1 MLTQSWHVLKASFE
15 AWQDDEGGRLGAA
28 LAFYTALSLAPFFIF
43 SVSAASLVLER
54 EAVQAQVLHQVED
67 LVGLPGVQITEM
79 LFSTALQAYASRS
92 GIFATGIGVV
102 VLLMASSAV
111 LHELRDALNLIF
123 DAVPEPERPLLH
135 AVLSRFVSLALVLS
149 LGFLL
154 VVSLLFSASLTTF
167 TGALTTR
174 LNLPTL
180 LLTLLD
186 IFVNVTLLSAIF
198 ALLYKY
204 LPNVKLGWREVWAG
218 ALLTASVFTAGKWSI
233 GLFLGR
239 SVVASAYGAAGALV
253 VFLLWVFFSAQLFFF
268 GAEFVKVVG
277 EHRRARADSA

>member
-1 MLTQSWHVLKASFE
+1 MLTQSWQVLKASFQ
-15 AWQDDEGGRLGAA
+15 AFQRDEGGRLGAA

-92 GIFATGIGVV
+92 GIFATGIGIV

-154 VVSLLFSASLTTF
+154 VVSLLFSASLMTF
-167 TGALTTR
+167 TGALTDR
-174 LNLPTL
+174 LHLPTP
-180 LLTLLD
+180 LLTFLD

-198 ALLYKY
+198 ALMYKY
-204 LPNVKLGWREVWAG
+204 LPNVKLGWLEVWAG
-218 ALLTASVFTAGKWSI
+218 ALLTASVFTIGKWSI

-268 GAEFVKVVG
+268 GAEVVKVVG
-277 EHRRARADSA
+277 ERREARAN

>member
-1 MLTQSWHVLKASFE
+1 MLVQSWHLLRDSFT
-15 AWQDDEGGRLGAA
+15 AWQQDNGGRLGAA

-54 EAVQAQVLHQVED
+54 EAVQVQVLHQVED
-67 LVGLPGVQITEM
+67 LVGLPGVQVTEL
-79 LFSTALQAYASRS
+79 LFENALQAYASRS
-92 GIFATGIGVV
+92 GIFATGIGIV

-123 DAVPEPERPLLH
+123 DAVPEPERPLLN
-135 AVLSRFVSLALVLS
+135 ALLRRFVSLALVLS

-167 TGALTTR
+167 TGTLTTQ
-174 LNLPTL
+174 LNLPTP
-180 LLTLLD
+180 LLTFLD
-186 IFVNVTLLSAIF
+186 IFVNVTLLSSIF

-204 LPNVKLGWREVWAG
+204 LPNIKLGWREVWAG
-218 ALLTASVFTAGKWSI
+218 ALLTATVFTLGKWSI

-239 SVVASAYGAAGALV
+239 SVVASAYGAAGSLV

-268 GAEFVKVVG
+268 GAEFVRVFG
-277 EHRRARADSA
+277 DYREAQANST

>member
-1 MLTQSWHVLKASFE
+1 MLEQSWHVLKASFE
-15 AWQDDEGGRLGAA
+15 AWQRDEGGRLGAA

-67 LVGLPGVQITEM
+67 LVGLPGVQITEL
-79 LFSTALQAYASRS
+79 LFENALQAYASRS
-92 GIFATGIGVV
+92 GIFATGIGIV

-135 AVLSRFVSLALVLS
+135 ALLRRFVSLALVLS

-167 TGALTTR
+167 TGTLTTQ
-174 LNLPTL
+174 LNLPTP
-180 LLTLLD
+180 LLTFLD
-186 IFVNVTLLSAIF
+186 IFVNVTLLSSIF

-204 LPNVKLGWREVWAG
+204 LPNIKLGWLEVWVG
-218 ALLTASVFTAGKWSI
+218 ALLTATVFTVGKWSI
-233 GLFLGR
+233 GLLLGR
-239 SVVASAYGAAGALV
+239 SVVASAYGAAGSLV

-268 GAEFVKVVG
+268 GAEFIKVFK
-277 EHRRARADSA
+277 EHREARAERT

>member
-1 MLTQSWHVLKASFE
+1 MLTQSWQVLKASFQ
-15 AWQDDEGGRLGAA
+15 AWQRDDGGRLGAA

-67 LVGLPGVQITEM
+67 LVGLPGVQITEL
-79 LFSTALQAYASRS
+79 LFENALQAYASRS
-92 GIFATGIGVV
+92 GLFATGIGIV

-123 DAVPEPERPLLH
+123 DAVPQPERPLLH
-135 AVLSRFVSLALVLS
+135 ALVSRFVSLALVLS

-167 TGALTTR
+167 TELFTDQ
-174 LNLPTL
+174 LNLPTP
-180 LLTLLD
+180 LLTFLD
-186 IFVNVTLLSAIF
+186 IVVNVTLLSSIF

-204 LPNVKLGWREVWAG
+204 LPNVTLGWREVWAG
-218 ALLTASVFTAGKWSI
+218 ALLTATVFTLGKWSI

-239 SVVASAYGAAGALV
+239 SVVASAYGAAGSLV

-268 GAEFVKVVG
+268 GAEFVKVFK
-277 EHRRARADSA
+277 EARADPT